1 MFILIGSHLSGKTF
15 FIKNHIQK
23 NNLSKLKIITEDIK
37 PYIFRN
43 SYIIDTPDINKY
55 KDSNLLI
62 SKCIKII
69 GNISIQDLHI
79 IYFVNKYE
87 DINLA
92 IKRWVQLR
100 KIYSNIVLLDI
111 FKVISIKNLNME
123 IIDSYNALI
132 KFMKSKIDEK
142 KQKNINT
149 KKSIIMIGITNV
161 GKTSILND
169 LMQEDIFRISDSR
182 NTTSELTFSIYKHNH
197 LDFKIYDTCGL
208 ENNTKSKI
216 LGISNLIK
224 YVERAIIVM
233 DNKTYTQKTY
243 QYIFNFLNKNL
254 VNTTFLIN
262 KSDLMLDDDKDK
274 ITNFLC
280 NKYKISLS
288 DIFFNR
294 TIGNSNTKSN
304 FNKIISIS
312 KQKINHHLLNK
323 KIKKYFPN
331 ILYLNENSKENSIY
345 NIDVYMKRK
354 LDIRI
359 NLRSMMQRLRN
370 LTYKFINNRN
380 FAIKFNIIKSLD
392 KNKNLKS
399 EYKRANYRTSETSK
413 HK

>member
-15 FIKNHIQK
+15 FIKNYIQK
-23 NNLSKLKIITEDIK
+23 NHLGKLNITTEDIK
-37 PYIFRN
+37 PYIFRS

-55 KDSNLLI
+55 KDTNLLI
-62 SKCIKII
+62 SKCTKII
-69 GNISIQDLHI
+69 GNIRTQDLYI

-92 IKRWVQLR
+92 IKIWMKLR
-100 KIYSNIVLLDI
+100 KLYNLILLDI
-111 FKVISIKNLNME
+111 HRVISIKSLNIE
-123 IIDSYNALI
+123 IIDSYNELI
-132 KFMKSKIDEK
+132 KFMKSKIDSI
-142 KQKNINT
+142 QPTINNN
-149 KKSIIMIGITNV
+149 KSVIMIGITNV

-182 NTTSELTFSIYKHNH
+182 NTTVELTFSIYKNND
-197 LDFKIYDTCGL
+197 LNIKIYDTCGL
-208 ENNTKSKI
+208 EHNTKSKI

-233 DNKTYTQKTY
+233 DNNTYYQKAY

-254 VNTTFLIN
+254 VNITFLIN
-262 KSDLMLDDDKDK
+262 KSDLMLDDDRER

-280 NKYKISLS
+280 SKYKIGLE

-323 KIKKYFPN
+323 QIKKYFPS
-331 ILYLNENSKENSIY
+331 ILYLNENSEDNNIY

-354 LDIRI
+354 LDIRT
-359 NLRSMMQRLRN
+359 NLKTMMKRLRN
-370 LTYKFINNRN
+370 ITYKFIRNRN

-392 KNKNLKS
+392 KNKHAKG
-399 EYKRANYRTSETSK
+399 EYKGTNYRTSETSENK
-413 HK
+413 Q